1 MNIPRFVRRGKRFW
15 IWSLAWAAALPVLG
29 CDFDLVG
36 PNEEVAKELVSASGI
51 VLDTQGAPVAD
62 VEVYMSAAG
71 SWGLGWYSWSS
82 PSVFTDAEGRY
93 DTGSHELTPSVC
105 PKVQLTLK
113 TESHIQTVGLDSCWS
128 HRRNITWDT
137 ERGDVRWA
145 VMGMVQSAGAEPVI
159 GATVQF
165 TDWDGVANGFSDA
178 DSTATLLCIACKV
191 TANESLVPLMGGNWN
206 LVFTPPS
213 TARCYDVRVTATH
226 PDGRT
231 LTDTINVCSR
241 TTEHTFE
248 F

>member
-1 MNIPRFVRRGKRFW
+1 MNITRFFRRGKRFW
-15 IWSLAWAAALPVLG
+15 IWPLAWAAALPALG
-29 CDFDLVG
+29 CDFDPLG
-36 PNEEVAKELVSASGI
+36 PVEGVARELVSASGI
-51 VLDTQGAPVAD
+51 VLDTQGVPMAG

-71 SWGLGWYSWSS
+71 GWGLGWFSS
-82 PSVFTDAEGRY
+82 SVFTDAEGRY
-93 DTGSHELTPSVC
+93 DTGPQELTPSLC
-105 PKVQLTLK
+105 PNVRLTLK
-113 TESHIQTVGLDSCWS
+113 TESHIQGVGLNSCWS
-128 HRRNITWDT
+128 HRRNIAWDT

-145 VMGMVQSAGAEPVI
+145 VKGMVQSTGAEPVI
-159 GATVQF
+159 GATIHF

-178 DSTATLLCIACKV
+178 DSTATLLCTECKV
-191 TANESLVPLMGGNWN
+191 TSNESLVPLIGGNWL

-231 LTDTINVCSR
+231 LTDTINTCVL